1 MKNFVASLTLRFMD
15 RLSQPARSA
24 AAAIGS
30 IENAQKLGLRASEQ
44 WGRGL
49 DQLDQKLG
57 RLASASLVTDGLGR
71 AGDAMMRP
79 LKAASGLATAYEVKL
94 AEIGDTADMTTERV
108 AKMDRAIRAASR
120 LGRGA
125 TEVADAAGIYIAGGL
140 DEDVAADLLGITTKL
155 VIGQR
160 LAFDDAANAA
170 MAFNQS
176 LGVSADDMERA
187 FDAAATAGKAG
198 RFELKAMSQYLPTIG
213 ALGANRGL
221 KGVSGVSELTAALTT
236 IMDKTQ
242 DEGLSAT
249 RLRDLLLKADAP
261 TTVNAFEKY
270 GIDVAKGMDRAK
282 AEGRSPLDAIMDMT
296 ESALRRG
303 ARLNQLF
310 SEQDSQLGISAL
322 LDGRDRFTKLR
333 DEATGA
339 VDVVETSYRRL
350 RATNAER
357 HMSYGA
363 GMERLG
369 IAVGSILAPA
379 LSVAVPLFEKVADW
393 MSQAG
398 ENGSLLAK
406 AAVWAVAGFAGFAVA
421 AGAVGHAIVGILGPF
436 FIMKTLFGTM
446 APAAF
451 MGGAAK
457 VIGLFGRMRLAAIGF
472 NFAMLANP
480 VVLIAAAAV
489 AAVVGVALVVRKYW
503 EPIKAF
509 FGGVGEALGEAF
521 GPALSA
527 IGSMLSPLKPLWD
540 GFADGVGKV
549 VGWFGRLLQPVDAAD
564 QSVTNAAEAG
574 RKFGRFLADAFQ
586 LSPVGLF
593 IRGVRVGFAAIK
605 AIMSWR
611 PMDTLRAAWSGLTG
625 FFGGLQQRFHSF
637 GRMILQGLIAGIRS
651 MLGGVQDAVMNTA
664 SSAVNWFKARL
675 GIRSPSRVFAGLGL
689 DTMAGLSQ
697 GLTRGG
703 RRAVGVVT
711 VTAGAM
717 TSAMAGAEVPR
728 PPQPPRP
735 PEAPMAMAYSASSM
749 AAAFPHLFGASPA
762 APAAPTGPRSSGGV
776 HIETLTIHV
785 AIQGGA
791 QPGVGRQVGRDIAAE
806 LRARLHDEG

>member
-1 MKNFVASLTLRFMD
+1 MKNFVAALTLRFVD
-15 RLSQPARSA
+15 RVSQPARSA
-24 AAAIGS
+24 ASAIGS
-30 IENAQKLGLRASEQ
+30 IENAQKLGLKASEK

-71 AGDAMMRP
+71 AGEAMMRP
-79 LKAASGLATAYEVKL
+79 LKGASGLATAYEVKL
-94 AEIGDTADMTTERV
+94 AEIGDTADMTTDRV
-108 AKMDRAIRAASR
+108 NKMDRAIRAASR

-125 TEVADAAGIYIAGGL
+125 TQVADAAGIYVAGGL

-176 LGVSADDMERA
+176 LGVSADEMERA

-221 KGVSGVSELTAALTT
+221 TGVSGVSELTAALTT

-242 DEGLSAT
+242 DEGLTAT

-322 LDGRDRFTKLR
+322 LDGRARFTKLR
-333 DEATGA
+333 DEATDA
-339 VDVVETSYRRL
+339 VDVIETSYRRL

-421 AGAVGHAIVGILGPF
+421 AGAVGHAVVGVLGPL

-457 VIGLFGRMRLAAIGF
+457 VIGLFGRMRLAAIAF
-472 NFAMLANP
+472 NLSMLANP
-480 VVLIAAAAV
+480 VVLAVVAAV
-489 AAVVGVALVVRKYW
+489 AAVALIGLVVRKYW

-509 FGGVGEALGEAF
+509 FGGVGQALGEAF
-521 GPALSA
+521 GPALSS
-527 IGSMLSPLKPLWD
+527 IGAMLAPLKPLWD
-540 GFADGVGKV
+540 GFAGGVGKV
-549 VGWFGRLLQPVDAAD
+549 VGWFARLLTPVKAT
-564 QSVTNAAEAG
+564 QGQLAG
-574 RKFGRFLADAFQ
+574 ATSAGQQFGRMLVVGLS

-593 IRGVRVGFAAIK
+593 VRGIRSGFAIVK
-605 AIMSWR
+605 ALMGWR
-611 PMDTLRAAWSGLTG
+611 PMDTLRQAWSGVTG
-625 FFGGLQQRFHSF
+625 FFGGLQARFNGY
-637 GRMILQGLIAGIRS
+637 GRMIMQGLIGGVRA
-651 MLGGVQDAVMNTA
+651 MLGEVAGAIVGVAN
-664 SSAVNWFKARL
+664 SAVTRFKGVL
-675 GIRSPSRVFAGLGL
+675 GIKSPSRVFAALGGYTMEGLTQGLGL
-689 DTMAGLSQ
+689 GGQTAVRRVAAIGAAVIGAMPSPGAGLPASARVPVPVASAGAASSAVLGGVQINSLTIQVTVQ
-697 GLTRGG
+697 GGGAETRALGRQIG
-703 RRAVGVVT
+703 REAAEGLRRA
-711 VTAGAM
+711 
-717 TSAMAGAEVPR
+717 
-728 PPQPPRP
+728 
-735 PEAPMAMAYSASSM
+735 
-749 AAAFPHLFGASPA
+749 
-762 APAAPTGPRSSGGV
+762 
-776 HIETLTIHV
+776 
-785 AIQGGA
+785 
-791 QPGVGRQVGRDIAAE
+791 
-806 LRARLHDEG
+806 LHDEG